1 MKLPEDPMIRELFP
15 EFIDSWLNDL
25 SEQFLPAYNA
35 KNAQDVYRVGHTLK
49 GTCLQF
55 GIDEVAQ
62 LGIEMMAASKEENW
76 IEIFKLYTKIKANF
90 ESAKKELAAGA

>member
-15 EFIDSWLNDL
+15 EFIETWLADID
-25 SEQFLPAYNA
+25 EQFLPAYNA
-35 KNAQDVYRVGHTLK
+35 KSTDEVYRIGHTLK

-55 GIDEVAQ
+55 GIDDVAQ

-76 IEIFKLYTKIKANF
+76 TQIFKLYLLIKGQF
-90 ESAKKELAAGA
+90 EAVKKELDSM